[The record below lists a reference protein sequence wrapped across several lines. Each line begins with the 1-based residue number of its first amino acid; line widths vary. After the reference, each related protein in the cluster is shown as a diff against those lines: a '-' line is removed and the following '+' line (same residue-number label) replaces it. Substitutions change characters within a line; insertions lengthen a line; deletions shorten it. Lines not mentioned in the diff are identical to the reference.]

1 MPFWPNYAVTTYWEN
16 LRVVTRSI
24 SIVLNESPRGYKS
37 KQYVPN
43 IYSVQERN
51 FFRCISYVALALY
64 LKYLFITLQKSYS
77 QDTGLLN
84 QKKYWAK
91 IPSHLSAQYFGQHI
105 QIFNCM

>member
-51 FFRCISYVALALY
+51 FFRCIS
-64 LKYLFITLQKSYS
+64 
-77 QDTGLLN
+77 
-84 QKKYWAK
+84 
-91 IPSHLSAQYFGQHI
+91 
-105 QIFNCM
+105 